1 MYLAVVMDLF
11 ARKPIG
17 WAMSFSPDSQ
27 LTGKALSMTFKSRDK
42 PTNTLFHSE
51 IKEVIYKSSIMRRWS
66 DSFEVSRQ
74 NGYLF

>member
-27 LTGKALSMTFKSRDK
+27 LTEKALSMAFETGKYFVRGFSSKMSVTEECLTACLFTALSGLFSGQM
-42 PTNTLFHSE
+42 TNNL
-51 IKEVIYKSSIMRRWS
+51 
-66 DSFEVSRQ
+66 
-74 NGYLF
+74 